1 MIMQYELLG
10 NVIVNGVI
18 LEKKENEITLF
29 EIDEKT
35 VIDCQLVERNL
46 VKKVEAVSIPIK
58 LQVNSNS
65 KK

>member
-1 MIMQYELLG
+1 MQYELLG

-46 VKKVEAVSIPIK
+46 VKKVEAVSIPVK
-58 LQVNSNS
+58 VLNSNS

>member
-1 MIMQYELLG
+1 MQYELLG
-10 NVIVNGVI
+10 SVIVNGVI

-46 VKKVEAVSIPIK
+46 VKKVEAVSIPVKI
-58 LQVNSNS
+58 QVNSNS

>member
-1 MIMQYELLG
+1 MQYELLG

-18 LEKKENEITLF
+18 LEKKENETTLF

-46 VKKVEAVSIPIK
+46 VKKVEAVSIPVKI
-58 LQVNSNS
+58 QSNSNS

>member
-1 MIMQYELLG
+1 MQYELLG

-18 LEKKENEITLF
+18 LEKKENETTLF
-29 EIDEKT
+29 EIDEKY

-46 VKKVEAVSIPIK
+46 VKKVEAVSIPVK
-58 LQVNSNS
+58 VQANSNS

>member
-1 MIMQYELLG
+1 MQYELLG
-10 NVIVNGVI
+10 SVIVNGVI

-46 VKKVEAVSIPIK
+46 VKKVEAVSIPVKI
-58 LQVNSNS
+58 QANSNS

>member
-1 MIMQYELLG
+1 MQYELLG

-46 VKKVEAVSIPIK
+46 VKKVEAVSIPVK
-58 LQVNSNS
+58 VQASSNS

>member
-1 MIMQYELLG
+1 MQYELLG

-18 LEKKENEITLF
+18 LDKKENEITLF

-35 VIDCQLVERNL
+35 LIDCQLVERNL
-46 VKKVEAVSIPIK
+46 VKKVEAVSIPVK
-58 LQVNSNS
+58 VPNSNS

>member
-1 MIMQYELLG
+1 MQYELLG

>member
-1 MIMQYELLG
+1 MQYELLG

-46 VKKVEAVSIPIK
+46 VKKVEAVSIPVKI
-58 LQVNSNS
+58 QVNSNS

>member
-1 MIMQYELLG
+1 MQYELLG

-18 LEKKENEITLF
+18 LEKKENETTLF

-46 VKKVEAVSIPIK
+46 VKKVEAVSIPVKI
-58 LQVNSNS
+58 QVNSNS

>member
-1 MIMQYELLG
+1 MQYELLG

-35 VIDCQLVERNL
+35 VIACQLVERNL
-46 VKKVEAVSIPIK
+46 VKKVEAVSIPVKI
-58 LQVNSNS
+58 QANSNS